1 MDFSKKINQVLILCV
16 LGIIWGSSFILM
28 KKALT
33 TYSPIEITLYRIFI
47 VFLVFF
53 PLGIKSFFKIKKKTG
68 FVLLLSAIIGSV
80 IPYFLF
86 IKAQTKI
93 DSSLNGILN
102 SITPLFTL
110 LFGVIIF
117 KQKTNFRAVIGVLV
131 GLIGATSL
139 ILLSTVGDIFSSSI
153 LYALFPVLG
162 SACYALNINIIKT
175 YLQDI
180 AALKITSW
188 SFIFIGPIAGLLL
201 FFQTGFTNNLINNDP
216 NYLNFI
222 FINILGILGSGLAFW
237 VFNLLIKETSSVFAS
252 SVTYL
257 IPIVAIFWGVIDGE
271 SFGIVQFYLCLVI
284 FCGIYLIKSKPQ
296 KS

>member
-1 MDFSKKINQVLILCV
+1 MDFSKKINQILILCV

-53 PLGIKSFFKIKKKTG
+53 PLGIKSFFKIKKKTS

-117 KQKTNFRAVIGVLV
+117 KQKTNFRAIIGVIV

-139 ILLSTVGDIFSSSI
+139 IFLSSGGDIFSSSI

-180 AALKITSW
+180 PALKITSW
-188 SFIFIGPIAGLLL
+188 SFIFIGPMAGLLL
-201 FFQTGFTNNLINNDP
+201 FFETDFANNLTNNDP
-216 NYLNFI
+216 NYLNFVC
-222 FINILGILGSGLAFW
+222 INILGILGSGLAFW

-271 SFGIVQFYLCLVI
+271 DFGIVQFYLCLVI
-284 FCGIYLIKSKPQ
+284 FCGIYLIKSKN
-296 KS
+296 

>member
-1 MDFSKKINQVLILCV
+1 MDFSKKINQILILCV

-117 KQKTNFRAVIGVLV
+117 KQKTNFRAIIGVMV

-139 ILLSTVGDIFSSSI
+139 IFLSSGGDIFSSSI

-180 AALKITSW
+180 PALKITSW
-188 SFIFIGPIAGLLL
+188 SFIFIGPMAGLLL
-201 FFQTGFTNNLINNDP
+201 FFETDFANNLTNNDP

-222 FINILGILGSGLAFW
+222 CINILGVLGSGLAFW

-271 SFGIVQFYLCLVI
+271 DFGIVQFYLCLVI
-284 FCGIYLIKSKPQ
+284 FCGIYLIKSKN
-296 KS
+296 

>member
-1 MDFSKKINQVLILCV
+1 MDFSKKINQIFILCI
-16 LGIIWGSSFILM
+16 LGLIWGSSFILM

-33 TYSPIEITLYRIFI
+33 TYTPIEITLYRIFV

-53 PLGIKSFFKIKKKTG
+53 PLGIKSFLKIQKKTG
-68 FVLLLSAIIGSV
+68 YILLLSAIIGSV

-110 LFGVIIF
+110 LFGVILF
-117 KQKTNFRAVIGVLV
+117 KQKTNFRAVIGVVV

-139 ILLSTVGDIFSSSI
+139 IFLSTGGNIFSSSI

-180 AALKITSW
+180 PALKITSW
-188 SFIFIGPIAGLLL
+188 SFIFIGPIAGVLL
-201 FFQTGFTNNLINNDP
+201 FFETDFTNNLTNNDP

-222 FINILGILGSGLAFW
+222 CINILGILGSGLAFW

-271 SFGIVQFYLCLVI
+271 VFGIVQFYLCLVI
-284 FCGIYLIKSKPQ
+284 FCGIYLIKSKN
-296 KS
+296 

>member
-1 MDFSKKINQVLILCV
+1 MDFSKKINQILILCI
-16 LGIIWGSSFILM
+16 LGLIWGSSFILM

-33 TYSPIEITLYRIFI
+33 TYTPIEITLYRIFV

-53 PLGIKSFFKIKKKTG
+53 PLGIKSFFKIQKKTG
-68 FVLLLSAIIGSV
+68 YFLLLSAIIGSV

-110 LFGVIIF
+110 LFGVILF
-117 KQKTNFRAVIGVLV
+117 KQKTNFRAVIGVVV

-139 ILLSTVGDIFSSSI
+139 IFLSASGNIFSSSI

-180 AALKITSW
+180 PALKITSW

-201 FFQTGFTNNLINNDP
+201 FFETDFTNNLTDNDP

-222 FINILGILGSGLAFW
+222 CINILGILGSGLAFW

-271 SFGIVQFYLCLVI
+271 VFGIVQFYLCLVI
-284 FCGIYLIKSKPQ
+284 FCGIYLIKSKN
-296 KS
+296 

>member
-1 MDFSKKINQVLILCV
+1 MDFSKKINQILILCV

-53 PLGIKSFFKIKKKTG
+53 PLGIKSFFKIKKKTS

-117 KQKTNFRAVIGVLV
+117 KQKTNFRAIIGVMV

-139 ILLSTVGDIFSSSI
+139 IFLSSGGDIFSSSI

-180 AALKITSW
+180 PALKITSW

-201 FFQTGFTNNLINNDP
+201 FFETDFANNLTNNDP
-216 NYLNFI
+216 NYLNFVC
-222 FINILGILGSGLAFW
+222 INILGILGSGLAFW

-271 SFGIVQFYLCLVI
+271 DFGIVQFYLCLVI
-284 FCGIYLIKSKPQ
+284 FCGIYLIKSKN
-296 KS
+296 

>member
-1 MDFSKKINQVLILCV
+1 MDFSKKINQILILCV

-53 PLGIKSFFKIKKKTG
+53 PLGIKSFFKIKKKTS
-68 FVLLLSAIIGSV
+68 FVLILSAIIGSV

-117 KQKTNFRAVIGVLV
+117 KQKTNFRAIIGVMV

-139 ILLSTVGDIFSSSI
+139 IFLSSGGDIFSSSI

-180 AALKITSW
+180 PALKITSW

-201 FFQTGFTNNLINNDP
+201 FFETDFANNLTNNDP

-222 FINILGILGSGLAFW
+222 CINILGVLGSGLAFW

-271 SFGIVQFYLCLVI
+271 DFGIVQFYLCLVI
-284 FCGIYLIKSKPQ
+284 FCGIYLIKSKN
-296 KS
+296 

>member
-1 MDFSKKINQVLILCV
+1 MDFSKKINQILILCV

-33 TYSPIEITLYRIFI
+33 TYPPIEITLYRIFV

-53 PLGIKSFFKIKKKTG
+53 PLGIKSFFKIKRKTG

-110 LFGVIIF
+110 LFGVVLF
-117 KQKTNFRAVIGVLV
+117 KQKTNFRSVIGVIV

-139 ILLSTVGDIFSSSI
+139 ILLSTGENIFSSSI

-175 YLQDI
+175 YLKDI
-180 AALKITSW
+180 PALKITSW
-188 SFIFIGPIAGLLL
+188 SFIFIGQIAGLFL
-201 FFQTGFTNNLINNDP
+201 FFQTDFANNLINNDP

-257 IPIVAIFWGVIDGE
+257 IPVVAIFWGVIDGE

-284 FCGIYLIKSKPQ
+284 FCGIYLIKSKSQ

>member
-1 MDFSKKINQVLILCV
+1 MDFSKKINQILTLCV

-53 PLGIKSFFKIKKKTG
+53 PLGIKSFFKIKKKTS

-139 ILLSTVGDIFSSSI
+139 IFLSTGGNIFSSSI
-153 LYALFPVLG
+153 LYALLPVIG

-180 AALKITSW
+180 PALKITSW
-188 SFIFIGPIAGLLL
+188 SFIFIGPIAGFLL
-201 FFQTGFTNNLINNDP
+201 FFQTGFSVKYFSKFYANEYNPAISSFHIQNDRKIGEFPLIDFFANAKIKQTRVFLKVEHFNSTLTGNSFYSSPSYPYRDFIVRFG
-216 NYLNFI
+216 LVWNF
-222 FINILGILGSGLAFW
+222 
-237 VFNLLIKETSSVFAS
+237 FN
-252 SVTYL
+252 
-257 IPIVAIFWGVIDGE
+257 
-271 SFGIVQFYLCLVI
+271 
-284 FCGIYLIKSKPQ
+284 
-296 KS
+296 

>member
-1 MDFSKKINQVLILCV
+1 MDFSKKINQILILCI
-16 LGIIWGSSFILM
+16 LGLIWGSSFILM

-33 TYSPIEITLYRIFI
+33 TYTPIEITLYRIFV

-53 PLGIKSFFKIKKKTG
+53 PLGIKSFFKIQKKTG
-68 FVLLLSAIIGSV
+68 YILLLSAIIGSV

-110 LFGVIIF
+110 LFGVILF
-117 KQKTNFRAVIGVLV
+117 KQKTNFRAVIGVVV

-139 ILLSTVGDIFSSSI
+139 IFLSASGNIFSSSI

-180 AALKITSW
+180 PALKITSW
-188 SFIFIGPIAGLLL
+188 SFIFIGPIAGVLL
-201 FFQTGFTNNLINNDP
+201 FFETDFTNNLTNNDP

-222 FINILGILGSGLAFW
+222 CINILGILGSGLAFW

-257 IPIVAIFWGVIDGE
+257 IPIVAIFWGVVDGE
-271 SFGIVQFYLCLVI
+271 VFGIVQFYLCLVI
-284 FCGIYLIKSKPQ
+284 FCGIYLIKSKN
-296 KS
+296 

>member
-1 MDFSKKINQVLILCV
+1 MDFSKKINQILILCV

-53 PLGIKSFFKIKKKTG
+53 PLGIKSFFKIKKKTS

-117 KQKTNFRAVIGVLV
+117 KQKTNFRAIIGVMV

-139 ILLSTVGDIFSSSI
+139 IFLSSGGDIFSSSI

-180 AALKITSW
+180 PALKITSW
-188 SFIFIGPIAGLLL
+188 SFIFIGPMAGLLL
-201 FFQTGFTNNLINNDP
+201 FFETDFANNLTNNDP

-222 FINILGILGSGLAFW
+222 CINILGVLGSGLAFW

-271 SFGIVQFYLCLVI
+271 DFGIVQFYLCLVI
-284 FCGIYLIKSKPQ
+284 FCGIYLIKSKN
-296 KS
+296 

>member
-1 MDFSKKINQVLILCV
+1 MDFSKKINQILILCV

-117 KQKTNFRAVIGVLV
+117 KQKTNFRAIIGVMV

-139 ILLSTVGDIFSSSI
+139 IFLSSGGDIFSSSI

-180 AALKITSW
+180 PALKITSW

-201 FFQTGFTNNLINNDP
+201 FFETDFANNLTNNDP

-222 FINILGILGSGLAFW
+222 CINILGILGSGLAFW

-271 SFGIVQFYLCLVI
+271 DFGIVQFYLCLVI
-284 FCGIYLIKSKPQ
+284 FCGIYLIKSKN
-296 KS
+296 